1 MIAIPLFKNHRILT
15 QTAGRGMNV
24 LKLPPPLV
32 IGERD
37 REWLVS
43 ALDAVIADC
52 HKVPG
57 SAWELGKT
65 LAGHA
70 LKARAG

>member
-1 MIAIPLFKNHRILT
+1 
-15 QTAGRGMNV
+15 MNV
-24 LKLPPPLV
+24 LKLLPPLL